1 MNLFGKLLV
10 ILLPKFGNI
19 GMRFGDKLKELR
31 LSKKITQRQIAAELS
46 VAPSIYNRFEKNE
59 RRVKRE
65 MLSKLASVF
74 AISEDELNKFW
85 IADQVY
91 KLLEFEDHPNDVISI
106 VSEDLITNDKA

>member
-1 MNLFGKLLV
+1 
-10 ILLPKFGNI
+10 
-19 GMRFGDKLKELR
+19 MRFGDKLKELR
-31 LSKKITQRQIAAELS
+31 LSKKITQRQIAAELN

>member
-1 MNLFGKLLV
+1 
-10 ILLPKFGNI
+10 
-19 GMRFGDKLKELR
+19 MRFGDKLKELR

>member
-74 AISEDELNKFW
+74 AISEDEINK
-85 IADQVY
+85 
-91 KLLEFEDHPNDVISI
+91 L
-106 VSEDLITNDKA
+106 

>member
-10 ILLPKFGNI
+10 ILLPNFGNI

-74 AISEDELNKFW
+74 AI
-85 IADQVY
+85 
-91 KLLEFEDHPNDVISI
+91 
-106 VSEDLITNDKA
+106 